1 MNAEDLPGLFAVLTA
16 VFYVLG
22 LRRPV
27 HGSAGSHGQPVALL
41 RATSFIASLV
51 IVVVA
56 LSSPFDGAADEL
68 LWAHMA
74 QHVLLVVVAPPLFVL
89 GAPWMPLWLGLPL
102 RVRRPRARALVRS
115 RPARPLRAIAS
126 TLTRPLGAFVA
137 FNVDLLLWH
146 LPALYDLT
154 LQNQAAH
161 DLEHALFLLTGILFW
176 AQLLPSWPLHRRLD
190 FGGRLVFTLG
200 ASVAS
205 WLLAVVLAFYPTPLY
220 SAYAELSSRPGGISA
235 LGDQRLAAGV
245 MWVPGSIPFALAIL
259 FDVYRHLG
267 RSGAAQRRLTPRRAE
282 AGGGM

>member
-1 MNAEDLPGLFAVLTA
+1 MSADDLPGLLAVLAA
-16 VFYVLG
+16 VLYVLG

-27 HGSAGSHGQPVALL
+27 RGSAGSREQRVALL
-41 RATSFIASLV
+41 RATSFIASLA

-56 LSSPFDGAADEL
+56 LSIPFVEAADQL

-102 RVRRPRARALVRS
+102 RVRRPLARALVRS
-115 RPARPLRAIAS
+115 RPARPLRAATSAI
-126 TLTRPLGAFVA
+126 TTPVGAFVL

-146 LPALYDLT
+146 VPAFYDFT
-154 LQNQAAH
+154 LRNQAAH

-190 FGGRLVFTLG
+190 FGGRLVYTLG

-220 SAYAELSSRPGGISA
+220 SAYAALSSRPGGISA

-259 FDVYRHLG
+259 FDVYHLLG
-267 RSGAAQRRLTPRRAE
+267 QTGAARRRLTPHQAE
-282 AGGGM
+282 AGGM

>member
-1 MNAEDLPGLFAVLTA
+1 MNADDLPGLLGVIAAVL
-16 VFYVLG
+16 YVLG

-27 HGSAGSHGQPVALL
+27 RGSVGAREEREALL
-41 RATSFIASLV
+41 RATSFIASLA

-56 LSSPFDGAADEL
+56 LSSPFDGAADQL

-102 RVRRPRARALVRS
+102 RVRRPLARALVRS
-115 RPARPLRAIAS
+115 RPARPLRAVTSVI
-126 TLTRPLGAFVA
+126 TTPLGAFVV

-146 LPALYDLT
+146 VPALYDLT
-154 LQNQAAH
+154 LRNQAAH

-176 AQLLPSWPLHRRLD
+176 VQLLPSWPLRRRLD

-220 SAYAELSSRPGGISA
+220 SAYSELSSRPGGFSA

-259 FDVYRHLG
+259 FDVNRLLG
-267 RSGAAQRRLTPRRAE
+267 RTGAARRRLTPRQAE
-282 AGGGM
+282 PGGL